1 MEPNFSSLVPP
12 LVAIFLAVWTRQVY
26 LSLFFGIFAGYTILA
41 GWNPFVGFGDSLEGL
56 LLVFES
62 HSNSSVIIFSV
73 LMGVLITYTQ
83 ASGGV
88 TGFIN
93 WIESK
98 NLIKSRRSAGLLAW
112 ALGVVIFVETN
123 ITILVTG
130 TVCRPIFDRYKISRE
145 KLAYIVDSTSAPVCV
160 MIPLNAW
167 GAFVIG
173 LLVEQGIE
181 HPVSVFVKSI
191 PLNFYAIIAL
201 LLVVV
206 TVMSQKEIGPMK
218 AAEERAK
225 NSINPVAEAPKE
237 SSDEM
242 KNPRAVNMLLPIGV
256 MVGMMP
262 VGLYITGDGNIMNGE
277 GSASVLLA
285 VMTAIFV
292 AAGLYK
298 VQGVM
303 NLEGLSRNFV
313 TGARALLPMAILMM
327 LAFAIGDLTVKMGT
341 GVYVA
346 GVIGPWLNP
355 ILIPALLFLVSAAIS
370 FSTGTS
376 WGTFAIMIPIA
387 VPLVSSVG
395 GALPLSLAAV
405 LGGGVFGDHCSPISD
420 TTIISSLVSMTDHI
434 EHVKTQLPY
443 ALVAAA
449 ATTLFFIIAAAI

>member
-1 MEPNFSSLVPP
+1 
-12 LVAIFLAVWTRQVY
+12 
-26 LSLFFGIFAGYTILA
+26 
-41 GWNPFVGFGDSLEGL
+41 
-56 LLVFES
+56 
-62 HSNSSVIIFSV
+62 
-73 LMGVLITYTQ
+73 
-83 ASGGV
+83 
-88 TGFIN
+88 
-93 WIESK
+93 
-98 NLIKSRRSAGLLAW
+98 
-112 ALGVVIFVETN
+112 
-123 ITILVTG
+123 
-130 TVCRPIFDRYKISRE
+130 
-145 KLAYIVDSTSAPVCV
+145 
-160 MIPLNAW
+160 
-167 GAFVIG
+167 
-173 LLVEQGIE
+173 
-181 HPVSVFVKSI
+181 
-191 PLNFYAIIAL
+191 
-201 LLVVV
+201 
-206 TVMSQKEIGPMK
+206 
-218 AAEERAK
+218 
-225 NSINPVAEAPKE
+225 
-237 SSDEM
+237 
-242 KNPRAVNMLLPIGV
+242 
-256 MVGMMP
+256 MP

-313 TGARALLPMAILMM
+313 SGARALLPMAILMM

>member
-1 MEPNFSSLVPP
+1 MEPDFSSLIPP
-12 LVAIFLAVWTRQVY
+12 LAAIFLAVWTRQVY
-26 LSLFFGIFAGYTILA
+26 LSLFLGIFAGYTILA

-56 LLVFES
+56 LLVFGS

-73 LMGVLITYTQ
+73 LIGVLIIYTQ

-93 WIESK
+93 WIERR
-98 NLIKSRRSAGLLAW
+98 NLIRSRRSAGLLAW
-112 ALGVVIFVETN
+112 AIGMVIFVETN

-167 GAFVIG
+167 GSFVIG

-181 HPVSVFVKSI
+181 SPVSVFVRSI

-201 LLVVV
+201 LLVVI
-206 TVMSQKEIGPMK
+206 TVVSQKEIGPMK
-218 AAEERAK
+218 IAEQRVQGSD
-225 NSINPVAEAPKE
+225 NSVEEVKKE
-237 SSDEM
+237 SGDVTI
-242 KNPRAVNMLLPIGV
+242 NPRAINMLLPVAV

-262 VGLYITGDGNIMNGE
+262 IGLYITGDGDIMKGA

-292 AAGLYK
+292 AAGLYRI
-298 VQGVM
+298 QGVM
-303 NLEGLSRNFV
+303 KLQELSKNFV
-313 TGARALLPMAILMM
+313 AGGRSLLPMAILMM
-327 LAFAIGDLTVKMGT
+327 LAFAIGNLTDKMGT
-341 GVYVA
+341 GEYVA
-346 GVIGPWLNP
+346 GAVGSWLNP

-387 VPLVSSVG
+387 VPLVNSIGST
-395 GALPLSLAAV
+395 LPLSLAAV

-420 TTIISSLVSMTDHI
+420 TTIISSLASMTDHI

-443 ALVAAA
+443 AMVAAVT
-449 ATTLFFIIAAAI
+449 TTLFFIIAAAV